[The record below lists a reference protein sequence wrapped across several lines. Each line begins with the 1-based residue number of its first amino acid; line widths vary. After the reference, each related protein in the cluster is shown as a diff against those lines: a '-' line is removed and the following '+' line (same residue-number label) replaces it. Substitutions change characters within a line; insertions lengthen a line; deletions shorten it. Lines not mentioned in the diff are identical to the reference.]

1 VLARLL
7 FRVSPT
13 PATTDAIDAAVM
25 LIVAVGPPGRRRAS
39 QSQRVRV
46 EVIRSRQ

>member
-13 PATTDAIDAAVM
+13 LATTDALDPAVM
-25 LIVAVGPPGRRRAS
+25 LIVAVGRLVAAAPPNLSGF
-39 QSQRVRV
+39 V
-46 EVIRSRQ
+46 SR